1 MEYWVKEATSS
12 YSITPVLRSF
22 VFMKLTLDWLKE
34 FVEIKDSP
42 QKLADTLT
50 MAGLEVESLAPLGS
64 KDGGDDWVI
73 EISVT
78 PNRGDCLGV
87 LGLARELAA
96 LGAGRLKI
104 SARKSSAAKS
114 STASPVKVE
123 IQSPRCCRR
132 YSASVVGSVQVG
144 ASPPWMRARL
154 EACGIRSINHIVDV
168 TNYVM
173 LETGQPLHA
182 FALDRLAAKRIVV
195 RQAKE
200 IKKFLTLDEVE
211 RDLAPEDLLI
221 CDGDVPV
228 ALAGIMGGRD
238 SEVRS
243 DTRSVLLESA
253 HFDPV
258 TIRRT
263 AKRLGLHSEASHR
276 FERGVDSEG
285 TISALERAVA
295 LLGQVAGGRP
305 VGNIV
310 DRYPRQA
317 KPPAILL
324 RQPRVTAMVGVEI
337 KAAEIEKILKQ
348 LGCRI
353 QRGGK
358 AAFNVVPPTYRG
370 DLTREAD
377 LIEEIVRL
385 HGYGKIPSTLPRA
398 RLSGGRPDA
407 RLRWERGL
415 RSYLGG
421 EGLTETIN
429 LPFTSAEMNTRFSG
443 IPNGRKEPVAVL
455 NPLVQESAEM
465 RTSLVPGLIENL
477 KINLAQRVKGFAAF
491 ALGKVFYLDPSTR
504 ATPSGRE
511 PSLRVVPSKRSESKD
526 DGDPKERQH
535 LAALLYGA
543 RERMGLRA
551 EEAPFAFLDAKGLIE
566 GIVERIGAGGR
577 PVWTDSGVPAFLHPG
592 RAALLQS
599 DGAALGY
606 VGEIHPDVGAELS
619 LPRFLIF
626 ELDFEKLVQYLSPK
640 LTVRSLPRF
649 PSVERDLAVVVD
661 EEFPA
666 QRIINWLKD
675 LRHSLIEDVEIF
687 DQYRGAPVPEGKKS
701 LAYTISY
708 RAEGRTLT
716 DAEVQSL
723 HQDLVSRIGE
733 VFGAQLRG

>member
-1 MEYWVKEATSS
+1 
-12 YSITPVLRSF
+12 
-22 VFMKLTLDWLKE
+22 MKLTLDWLKE

-42 QKLADTLT
+42 QKLAETLT

-64 KDGGDDWVI
+64 NDGGDDWVI

-104 SARKSSAAKS
+104 STRKSSAAKS

-132 YSASVVGSVQVG
+132 YSASVVESVRVD

-154 EACGIRSINHIVDV
+154 EVCGIRSINNIVDV

-200 IKKFLTLDEVE
+200 IKKFVTLDEVE

-243 DTRSVLLESA
+243 GTISVLLESA
-253 HFDPV
+253 HFEPV

-263 AKRLGLHSEASHR
+263 AKRMGLHSEASHR
-276 FERGVDSEG
+276 FERGVDPEG
-285 TISALERAVA
+285 TISALERAVS

-310 DRYPRQA
+310 DRYPRRA

-324 RQPRVTAMVGVEI
+324 RQPRVTAIVGVEI
-337 KAAEIEKILKQ
+337 KAAEVEKILKK

-377 LIEEIVRL
+377 LIEEIARL

-415 RSYLGG
+415 RSYLIGA
-421 EGLTETIN
+421 GLTETIH
-429 LPFTSAEMNTRFSG
+429 LPFTSVEMNRRFHG
-443 IPNGRKEPVAVL
+443 LGHGAPVPVL
-455 NPLVQESAEM
+455 NPLVQECAEM

-477 KINLAQRVKGFAAF
+477 KINLAQRVKGFAAC

-504 ATPSGRE
+504 ATASGRE
-511 PSLRVVPSKRSESKD
+511 PSLRVVLCKRSESKD

-543 RERMGLRA
+543 PERMGLRA
-551 EEAPFAFLDAKGLIE
+551 EEAPFSFLDAKGLVE
-566 GIVERIGAGGR
+566 GIVERIGGGGR

-606 VGEIHPDVGAELS
+606 VGEIHPDIGAELS
-619 LPRFLIF
+619 LPRFMIF

-687 DQYRGAPVPEGKKS
+687 DQYRGTPVPEGKKS

-708 RAEGRTLT
+708 RAEDRTLT

-723 HQDLVSRIGE
+723 HEDLVSRIGE

>member
-1 MEYWVKEATSS
+1 
-12 YSITPVLRSF
+12 
-22 VFMKLTLDWLKE
+22 MKLTLDWLKE
-34 FVEIKDSP
+34 FVEIKASP

-104 SARKSSAAKS
+104 SPRKSSAAKP

-132 YSASVVGSVQVG
+132 YSASVIESVRVG

-154 EACGIRSINHIVDV
+154 EACGIRSINNIVDV

-182 FALDRLAAKRIVV
+182 FDLDRLPAKRIVV

-200 IKKFLTLDEVE
+200 IKKFVTLDEVE

-221 CDGDVPV
+221 CAGDVPV

-243 DTRSVLLESA
+243 ETRSVLLESA

-263 AKRLGLHSEASHR
+263 AKRMGLHSEASHR
-276 FERGVDSEG
+276 FERGVDPEG

-305 VGNIV
+305 AGHIV
-310 DRYPRQA
+310 DRYPRRA

-337 KAAEIEKILKQ
+337 KAAEIEKILKK

-353 QRGGK
+353 GRRGK
-358 AAFNVVPPTYRG
+358 AAFNVVPPAYRG

-377 LIEEIVRL
+377 LIEEIARL

-398 RLSGGRPDA
+398 RLCGRPDA
-407 RLRWERGL
+407 RLHWERGL
-415 RSYLGG
+415 RSYLSG

-429 LPFTSAEMNTRFSG
+429 LPFTSGEMNARFSG

-455 NPLVQESAEM
+455 NPLVQECAEM

-491 ALGKVFYLDPSTR
+491 ALGKVFYLD
-504 ATPSGRE
+504 GE
-511 PSLRVVPSKRSESKD
+511 PQ
-526 DGDPKERQH
+526 ERQY

-543 RERMGLRA
+543 PERMGLRA
-551 EEAPFAFLDAKGLIE
+551 EETPFSFLDAKGLIE
-566 GIVERIGAGGR
+566 GLVERIGAGAR

-592 RAALLQS
+592 RAALLQW
-599 DGAALGY
+599 DGAAIGY
-606 VGEIHPDVGAELS
+606 AGEIHPDVGEELS

-661 EEFPA
+661 EAFPA
-666 QRIINWLKD
+666 QRIINWLKG

-708 RAEGRTLT
+708 RAEDRTLT

-723 HQDLVSRIGE
+723 HQDLVSRIGDL
-733 VFGAQLRG
+733 FGAQLRG

>member
-1 MEYWVKEATSS
+1 
-12 YSITPVLRSF
+12 
-22 VFMKLTLDWLKE
+22 MKLTLNWLKE
-34 FVEIKDSP
+34 FVDLRDSP
-42 QKLADTLT
+42 QKLAETLT

-64 KDGGDDWVI
+64 KDGSDDWVI

-114 STASPVKVE
+114 STGSPVKVE

-132 YSASVVGSVQVG
+132 YSASVVESVRVG

-154 EACGIRSINHIVDV
+154 EACGIRSINNIVDV

-182 FALDRLAAKRIVV
+182 FDLDRLAAKRIVV

-200 IKKFLTLDEVE
+200 IKKFVTLDEVE

-243 DTRSVLLESA
+243 ETRSVLLESA

-263 AKRLGLHSEASHR
+263 AKRMGLHSEASHR
-276 FERGVDSEG
+276 FERGVDPEG
-285 TISALERAVA
+285 TISALERAVS

-310 DRYPRQA
+310 DRYPRRA

-337 KAAEIEKILKQ
+337 KAAEIEKILKK

-353 QRGGK
+353 QRRGK

-377 LIEEIVRL
+377 LIEEIARL

-398 RLSGGRPDA
+398 RLCGGRPDA
-407 RLRWERGL
+407 RLRWERAM

-429 LPFTSAEMNTRFSG
+429 LPFTSAETNRRFQG
-443 IPNGRKEPVAVL
+443 LGHGAPVPVL
-455 NPLVQESAEM
+455 NPLVQQSAEM

-477 KINLAQRVKGFAAF
+477 KINLAQRVNGFAAF

-504 ATPSGRE
+504 ATASGRE
-511 PSLRVVPSKRSESKD
+511 PSLRVVLSKRSESKD

-551 EEAPFAFLDAKGLIE
+551 EEAPFSFLDAKGLIE
-566 GIVERIGAGGR
+566 GIVERFGAGGR

-599 DGAALGY
+599 AGAALGY
-606 VGEIHPDVGAELS
+606 VGEIHPDVGEALS

-708 RAEGRTLT
+708 RAEDRTLT

-733 VFGAQLRG
+733 IFGAQLRG